1 MLPPVQHM
9 ASGKSNGEKVE
20 TLQDVARL
28 ILDGQCRQ
36 ILVMAGAGISTPSG
50 IPDFRSAGSGLYDSL
65 RPLGLPYPEA
75 VFDIQYFA
83 HDPKPFFAVAR
94 RLCPGSWRPN
104 YTHYFARLLHDKGLL
119 LRLYTQNI
127 DGLERRAGIPPERLV
142 EAHGTFATA
151 TCTACRQRYGWDQ
164 LRDDVL
170 QGRVPL
176 CPHCAGVVK
185 PDIVFFGEELP
196 LNFYRHLIDFPLA
209 DLLIIL
215 GTSLEVQPFAS
226 LSELVRRSVPRLLIN
241 QDAVGSL
248 CRDPTRSSDVAEL
261 GDVVRGVKRFTDLLG
276 WSGEVSQ
283 LLSREHHKLE
293 NVGEPAS
300 H

>member
-1 MLPPVQHM
+1 MHLVTCLRILCTPLRRSASLQVQYTWSRCQHFQ
-9 ASGKSNGEKVE
+9 AESVSEAN
-20 TLQDVARL
+20 
-28 ILDGQCRQ
+28 
-36 ILVMAGAGISTPSG
+36 AGRRSHRRTS
-50 IPDFRSAGSGLYDSL
+50 RSAGSGLYDSL
-65 RPLGLPYPEA
+65 KPLGLPYPEA

-83 HDPKPFFAVAR
+83 HDPKPFFAVAQ
-94 RLCPGSWRPN
+94 RLCPGSCRPN

-127 DGLERRAGIPPERLV
+127 DGLERKAGIPPERLV
-142 EAHGTFATA
+142 EAHGSFATA
-151 TCTACRQRYGWDQ
+151 TCTACRQSYGWDQ

-176 CPHCAGVVK
+176 CAHCAGVVK
-185 PDIVFFGEELP
+185 PDIVFFGEQLP

-215 GTSLEVQPFAS
+215 GTSLEVQPFAN
-226 LSELVRRSVPRLLIN
+226 LSEQVRRSVPRLLIN

-248 CRDPTRSSDVAEL
+248 CRDHQRSSDVAEL
-261 GDVVRGVKRFTDLLG
+261 GDVVRGVRRFADLLG
-276 WSGEVSQ
+276 WSEEISQ
-283 LLSREHHKLE
+283 LLSREHQKLE
-293 NVGEPAS
+293 NVGEPPS